1 MELSKQKNYQQS
13 FDFACSSIQG
23 MNLEERAK
31 KAGANYEKGKDGEK
45 ITLQFF
51 SEPFHIRFP
60 QIEFNSPSKKVVS
73 LVTRILLLHYLI
85 RADGN
90 PLAGRWVAYK
100 DIPGGLLY
108 AGVFA
113 RRVTEPL
120 QRRFGKSARFFKE
133 TGIRSGGEPVEIGDA
148 SFILHAFPYV
158 PLQYVL
164 WEGDEEFPP
173 SVQLLFD
180 ASVDHYLTLEDMVVL
195 GQVTT
200 GRLINRSN
208 FSS

>member
-13 FDFACSSIQG
+13 FDLACVTIKG
-23 MNLEERAK
+23 MNLEERTK
-31 KAGANYEKGKDGEK
+31 KAGGDYRKGEDGEK
-45 ITLQFF
+45 IIIHFF
-51 SEPFHIRFP
+51 SEPYHIQFP
-60 QIEFNSPSKKVVS
+60 QIEFYSPSKKTVS

-90 PLAGRWVAYK
+90 PITGKWVAYK

-120 QRRFGKSARFFKE
+120 QRRFGMSAESFKK
-133 TGIRSGGEPVEIGDA
+133 TGIKLGGEPIKVGDA
-148 SFILHAFPYV
+148 SFFLKAFPYV
-158 PLQYVL
+158 PLQYIL

-173 SVQLLFD
+173 SVQVLFD
-180 ASVDHYLTLEDMVVL
+180 ASVDHYLTLEDIVVL
-195 GQVTT
+195 GQITT
-200 GRLINRSN
+200 GRLINRSLR
-208 FSS
+208 

>member
-1 MELSKQKNYQQS
+1 MELSKQKNYQQT
-13 FDFACSSIQG
+13 FDLACSSIRG

-31 KAGANYEKGKDGEK
+31 KAGAVYEKGKDEEK
-45 ITLQFF
+45 ITLDFF
-51 SEPFHIRFP
+51 LEPYTIQFP
-60 QIEFNSPSKKVVS
+60 QVGFHSPSKKVVS

-85 RADGN
+85 RADGY
-90 PLAGRWVAYK
+90 PVTGKWVAYK

-113 RRVTEPL
+113 RRATEPL
-120 QRRFGKSARFFKE
+120 QRRFGKSARSFKE

-148 SFILHAFPYV
+148 SFILHAFPRV
-158 PLQYVL
+158 GLQYVL

-180 ASVDHYLTLEDMVVL
+180 ASVDHYLTLEDVVVL
-195 GQVTT
+195 GQVTA
-200 GRLINRSN
+200 GRLINRSELL
-208 FSS
+208 

>member
-1 MELSKQKNYQQS
+1 MELSKQRNYQQS
-13 FDFACSSIQG
+13 FDLACSSIQG
-23 MNLEERAK
+23 VNLEDRAK
-31 KAGANYEKGKDGEK
+31 KAGGIYEKGKGGEK
-45 ITLQFF
+45 ITLHFF
-51 SEPFHIRFP
+51 SEPHHIQFP
-60 QIEFNSPSKKVVS
+60 QIEFYSPSKKVVS

-85 RADGN
+85 RADGY
-90 PLAGRWVAYK
+90 PATGKWVSYK

-120 QRRFGKSARFFKE
+120 QRKFGKSARSFKE
-133 TGIRSGGEPVEIGDA
+133 TGIRSGGESVEIGDA
-148 SFILHAFPYV
+148 SFILHAFPRV

-180 ASVDHYLTLEDMVVL
+180 ASIDHYLTLEDMVVL
-195 GQVTT
+195 GQVTA
-200 GRLINRSN
+200 GRLINRSR
-208 FSS
+208 SE

>member
-13 FDFACSSIQG
+13 FDLACASIKE
-23 MNLEERAK
+23 MNFEERAK
-31 KAGANYEKGKDGEK
+31 KAGADYQKGEDGEK
-45 ITLQFF
+45 ILIHFL
-51 SEPFHIRFP
+51 SEPYHIQFP
-60 QIEFNSPSKKVVS
+60 QIAFHSPYKKTIS

-85 RADGN
+85 HADGN
-90 PLAGRWVAYK
+90 RLTGKWVTYQ

-108 AGVFA
+108 SGVFA

-120 QRRFGKSARFFKE
+120 QRKFGRSAKLFKE
-133 TGIRSGGEPVEIGDA
+133 VGLKSSGELLDIGDA
-148 SFILHAFPYV
+148 SFILQAFPNV

-164 WEGDEEFPP
+164 WVGDEEFPP

-180 ASVDHYLTLEDMVVL
+180 ASVGHYLSLEDIVVL

-200 GRLINRSN
+200 GRLINRSIL
-208 FSS
+208 

>member
-1 MELSKQKNYQQS
+1 MELSKQKNYQQT
-13 FDFACSSIQG
+13 FDLACSSIQRV
-23 MNLEERAK
+23 NLEERAK
-31 KAGANYEKGKDGEK
+31 KAGAIYEKGKGGER
-45 ITLQFF
+45 ITLDFF
-51 SEPFHIRFP
+51 SESHHIQFP
-60 QIEFNSPSKKVVS
+60 QMEFHSPSKKVVS

-85 RADGN
+85 RADGY
-90 PLAGRWVAYK
+90 PLTGKWVAYK

-120 QRRFGKSARFFKE
+120 QRRFGRFAPSFRE

-148 SFILHAFPYV
+148 SFILHAFPCV
-158 PLQYVL
+158 RLQYVL
-164 WEGDEEFPP
+164 WEGDEEFPS

-200 GRLINRSN
+200 GRLINRSLR
-208 FSS
+208 S